1 MGATYGIL
9 GSVAYTSFPCW
20 GVNDSKEMQ
29 PGSEVINITSFS
41 PKKDKM
47 VREHTKLQEYGDN
60 T

>member
-1 MGATYGIL
+1 
-9 GSVAYTSFPCW
+9 VAYTSFPCW